1 MVAQLRYDKQRNVF
15 TLDGLDVAHNRM
27 LMVLIWNEEKQ
38 VPEWCPTRMVYDD
51 KVDQWNLVG
60 FWGFHIAGLF
70 AKFL

>member
-1 MVAQLRYDKQRNVF
+1 MK
-15 TLDGLDVAHNRM
+15 GLSIAMKCRSIDIGLMDRITANSD
-27 LMVLIWNEEKQ
+27 MVLIWNEEKQ